1 MISVARQKRHFIRAL
16 LCIAACAISLSV
28 EIIRP
33 QSISRLE
40 EGLRDE
46 FLRIAATASADSRVA
61 IIDIDERSLSELGP
75 WPWSRGKIADLLEAL
90 FGTYGIRAAGIDI
103 VFPESADREGDE
115 RLASIAA
122 HAPVA
127 FAQIFDYSD
136 RRPPLRIGS
145 PVATPMPEPES
156 LPLKAYGYIA
166 NYSGLADTARCVGN
180 IGYFPDADGVL
191 RRLVWATAYSGNV
204 YPTLTWAIL
213 GCALPSS
220 AAKPVAPSA
229 IGSDGQWRIPFRR
242 SDQSYT
248 VVSAAD
254 VLSETVPRE
263 LLQDRLILVGSS
275 SVGINDQ
282 VSTPLSPLTAGV
294 MVHAAALSALLDGD
308 IDRVESGWLGPVW
321 IVVSLL
327 VIATGIVLLPAW
339 INAILL
345 LAMASGW
352 LAVAAWLVGMQ
363 SNLSVTAP
371 LWGYLWLL
379 LTAVPYEWAKAQ
391 ERSRRLIQ
399 SFSHYVA
406 RPVLD
411 EILRRDLEFSLD
423 PKSLEVTVLIADMED
438 YTRQTSRLSLEEA
451 ADLTKGFL
459 DCLTRPILD
468 GGGTLD
474 KYTGDGLVAFW
485 GAPLPCP
492 DQADRSVAAALA
504 IVDNVRRF
512 NAGRVAQGGATVRV
526 RIGIESGI
534 ALVGDL
540 GTPFRSTYT
549 AVGDC
554 INFASRLEA
563 SARYE
568 NADIVIGEIAA
579 SKLTG
584 YAPQPLGTL
593 PVRGTDRRI
602 STFTVAVPEAS
613 GLG

>member
-1 MISVARQKRHFIRAL
+1 M
-16 LCIAACAISLSV
+16 
-28 EIIRP
+28 
-33 QSISRLE
+33 
-40 EGLRDE
+40 RDE
-46 FLRIAATASADSRVA
+46 FLRLAATSSLETRVA
-61 IIDIDERSLSELGP
+61 IIDIDERSLQVHGA
-75 WPWSRGKIADLLEAL
+75 WPWSRGKLADLLETL
-90 FGTYGIRAAGIDI
+90 FGTYRIQAAGIDI
-103 VFPESADREGDE
+103 VLPESADREGDE

-122 HAPVA
+122 NAPAA

-136 RRPPLRIGS
+136 RRPVLRIGS
-145 PVATPMPEPES
+145 PVATPMPEPEFK
-156 LPLKAYGYIA
+156 PFEAQGYVA
-166 NYSGLADTARCVGN
+166 NHSGLAEAARCVGN
-180 IGYFPDADGVL
+180 IGYIPDTDGVL
-191 RRLVWATAYSGNV
+191 RRLVWATGFSGEI
-204 YPTLTWAIL
+204 YPTLAWAMI
-213 GCALPSS
+213 GCALPSPK
-220 AAKPVAPSA
+220 AKLVVPSA

-242 SDQSYT
+242 PDQSFT

-254 VLSETVPRE
+254 VLSESIPRE

-294 MVHAAALSALLDGD
+294 MVHAAAISALLDDVGE
-308 IDRVESGWLGPVW
+308 RAGSPWLGPAW

-327 VIATGIVLLPAW
+327 VVAAGIALLPAW
-339 INAILL
+339 SNAILL

-352 LAVAAWLVGMQ
+352 LLVAAWQVGKQ
-363 SNLSVTAP
+363 ADLSVTAP

-399 SFSHYVA
+399 TFSHYVA

-423 PKSLEVTVLIADMED
+423 PKLLEVTVLIADMED
-438 YTRQTSRLSLEEA
+438 YTRQTSRLSLDEA

-459 DCLTRPILD
+459 DCLTRPVLE

-492 DQADRSVAAALA
+492 DQADRGVSAALA
-504 IVDNVRRF
+504 IVENVRRF
-512 NAGRVAQGGATVRV
+512 NAGRAARGASTVRV

-568 NADIVIGEIAA
+568 KADIVIGEVAA
-579 SKLTG
+579 GKLAFH
-584 YAPQPLGTL
+584 APRQLGTL
-593 PVRGTDRRI
+593 PVRGTDRHL

-613 GLG
+613 GEG